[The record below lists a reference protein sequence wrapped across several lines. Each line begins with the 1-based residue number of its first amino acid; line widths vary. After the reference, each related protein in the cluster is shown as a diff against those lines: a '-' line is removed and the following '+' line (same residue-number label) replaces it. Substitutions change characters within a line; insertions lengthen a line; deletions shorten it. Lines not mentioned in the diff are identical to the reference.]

1 VRDYRRRSR
10 ERDPRDR
17 RDESRDRA
25 RRRRDDSAESRR
37 NRKRDDSRERSQ
49 KKSVVRGNLEV
60 SPQFTILSIDLI
72 EHIISLQLP
81 KKPPPPLQTDD
92 EKKAER
98 LAKLEAWK
106 QKQAAERDRKQ
117 RESEGSAGTR
127 NLLDQID
134 KKAQGSPIQA
144 SPAPPSPTS
153 PATPNGES
161 SPAPYAGKFDPKAIA
176 KKATASS
183 TGTIKLG
190 TDVALPEIAK
200 ASATLN
206 SNTAGLKAN
215 KTAVVEKGF
224 QCKFRQKIVQ
234 YHAVANP

>member
-1 VRDYRRRSR
+1 MRDYRRRSR

-17 RDESRDRA
+17 RDDSRDRA
-25 RRRRDDSAESRR
+25 RRRRDDSADSRR
-37 NRKRDDSRERSQ
+37 NRRRDDSRERSQ
-49 KKSVVRGNLEV
+49 RKSAGLSNLEV
-60 SPQFTILSIDLI
+60 SPRFITVSLDLI

-81 KKPPPPLQTDD
+81 KKPPPPSQTDE

-117 RESEGSAGTR
+117 KETEGSAGTR

-134 KKAQGSPIQA
+134 KKALGSPIQA

-153 PATPNGES
+153 PATPSGDT

-176 KKATASS
+176 KKATTSS
-183 TGTIKLG
+183 TGTTKLG

-215 KTAVVEKGF
+215 KTAVVENGF
-224 QCKFRQKIVQ
+224 QCKFRQKTV
-234 YHAVANP
+234 